1 MLTLLEYIYI
11 FFFCITITQN
21 IFYLLKLTSIPIYI
35 DMPLSS
41 MAVSE
46 NTLDACTK
54 ICHGKTNLVTVSIN
68 DCVHLQLKA
77 SGMYLLHLLW
87 CQNSENWNRN

>member
-1 MLTLLEYIYI
+1 MLMLLDF
-11 FFFCITITQN
+11 FFFCITITQS

-41 MAVSE
+41 MTVSE

-54 ICHGKTNLVTVSIN
+54 
-68 DCVHLQLKA
+68 
-77 SGMYLLHLLW
+77 Y
-87 CQNSENWNRN
+87 